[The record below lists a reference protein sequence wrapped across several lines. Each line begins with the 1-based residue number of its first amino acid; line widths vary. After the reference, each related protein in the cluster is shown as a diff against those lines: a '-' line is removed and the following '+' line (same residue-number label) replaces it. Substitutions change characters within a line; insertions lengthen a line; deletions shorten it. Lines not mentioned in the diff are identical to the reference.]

1 MTFKYIAI
9 TGRID
14 NLDSLH
20 AARNLGSS
28 MWHAI
33 EAEYQLANAAPA
45 LRLALL
51 ACVDAHDQR
60 SKDVGLR
67 HEDPPHIAAAR
78 QLLNS
83 L

>member
-1 MTFKYIAI
+1 MYQHIVI

-14 NLDSLH
+14 SFDNLL
-20 AARNLGSS
+20 AANP
-28 MWHAI
+28 A
-33 EAEYQLANAAPA
+33 EVNAEYRLANSAPA

-51 ACVDAHDQR
+51 ACVTAFDQR
-60 SKDVGLR
+60 SKDDGFR
-67 HEDPPHIAAAR
+67 HKDPPHIHSAR

>member
-1 MTFKYIAI
+1 MYKHIVI
-9 TGRID
+9 TGRIESLD
-14 NLDSLH
+14 NLL
-20 AARNLGSS
+20 AANP
-28 MWHAI
+28 A
-33 EAEYQLANAAPA
+33 EVNAEYRLANSAPA

-51 ACVDAHDQR
+51 ACVAAHDQR

-67 HEDPPHIAAAR
+67 HEDPPHIHSAR

>member
-1 MTFKYIAI
+1 MYQHIVI

-14 NLDSLH
+14 VLDILL
-20 AARNLGSS
+20 AANPRE
-28 MWHAI
+28 I
-33 EAEYQLANAAPA
+33 EAEYRLANAAPA

-51 ACVDAHDQR
+51 ACVAGHDQR
-60 SKDVGLR
+60 SKDLGLR
-67 HEDPPHIAAAR
+67 VDDPPHIAAAR

>member
-1 MTFKYIAI
+1 MFKHIAI

-14 NLDSLH
+14 TLNNLL
-20 AARNLGSS
+20 AANPRE
-28 MWHAI
+28 I
-33 EAEYQLANAAPA
+33 EAEYRLANSAPA

-51 ACVDAHDQR
+51 ACLTEHDNRMQR
-60 SKDVGLR
+60 IHSTNLP
-67 HEDPPHIAAAR
+67 DPAHIAAAR